1 LNYFDIIVYSVLAI
15 GFVRGFYK
23 GFFNELASFLG
34 FFIGLIG
41 AIYFSEKCS
50 KLILQILELDL
61 RVLNLIS
68 FFILFFSISIVF
80 VLIGKSMTKLVKFA
94 SLGIINRIFGGIFR
108 ALKFTIL
115 ILIVV
120 FVINYFNNIYSIEF
134 LSFFDLESSISFIY
148 LETLSQTILFIF
160 KNEMMFI

>member
-1 LNYFDIIVYSVLAI
+1 
-15 GFVRGFYK
+15 
-23 GFFNELASFLG
+23 
-34 FFIGLIG
+34 
-41 AIYFSEKCS
+41 
-50 KLILQILELDL
+50 
-61 RVLNLIS
+61 
-68 FFILFFSISIVF
+68 
-80 VLIGKSMTKLVKFA
+80 MTKLVKFA
-94 SLGIINRIFGGIFR
+94 SLGIVNRIFGGIFR

-160 KNEMMFI
+160 NNEMMFI

>member
-1 LNYFDIIVYSVLAI
+1 
-15 GFVRGFYK
+15 
-23 GFFNELASFLG
+23 
-34 FFIGLIG
+34 
-41 AIYFSEKCS
+41 
-50 KLILQILELDL
+50 
-61 RVLNLIS
+61 
-68 FFILFFSISIVF
+68 
-80 VLIGKSMTKLVKFA
+80 M
-94 SLGIINRIFGGIFR
+94 
-108 ALKFTIL
+108 L